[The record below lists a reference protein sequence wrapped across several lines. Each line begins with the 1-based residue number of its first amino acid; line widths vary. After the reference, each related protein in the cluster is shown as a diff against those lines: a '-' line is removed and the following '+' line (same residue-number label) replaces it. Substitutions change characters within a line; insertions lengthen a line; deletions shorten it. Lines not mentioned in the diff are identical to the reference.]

1 MDQVPIGIVVASVP
15 YCIYCIYCID
25 LIGGPRLETD
35 PAVCRAFRLQR

>member
-15 YCIYCIYCID
+15 YCIYCID